1 MASLV
6 TRGGRVDF
14 GMRAQMSGAGDQD
27 YFEKALLDYEAEYGV
42 PFGWI
47 LNSFNTESG
56 DARINLNV
64 DVGDDNE
71 DEVQAVER
79 PMGMDK
85 AKGLKKKGARVS
97 GSSSSTNEEA
107 LARLMVSELAMH
119 NERSMAMKK
128 EELLAFLEIR
138 RWKVEIHERELAM
151 QEYKQCQKDIGSA
164 GARIN
169 LNVDVGDNNED
180 EDANAVETANGL
192 WK

>member
-1 MASLV
+1 SIFV
-6 TRGGRVDF
+6 EIFNDDF
-14 GMRAQMSGAGDQD
+14 SPFVSFFYLFCLIKSRIPT
-27 YFEKALLDYEAEYGV
+27 EV
-42 PFGWI
+42 PNFDKKKKDAKRYKTSRSS
-47 LNSFNTESG
+47 SFNTESV

-64 DVGDDNE
+64 DVGDNNE
-71 DEVQAVER
+71 DEAHAVER

-138 RWKVEIHERELAM
+138 RW
-151 QEYKQCQKDIGSA
+151 
-164 GARIN
+164 
-169 LNVDVGDNNED
+169 
-180 EDANAVETANGL
+180 
-192 WK
+192 